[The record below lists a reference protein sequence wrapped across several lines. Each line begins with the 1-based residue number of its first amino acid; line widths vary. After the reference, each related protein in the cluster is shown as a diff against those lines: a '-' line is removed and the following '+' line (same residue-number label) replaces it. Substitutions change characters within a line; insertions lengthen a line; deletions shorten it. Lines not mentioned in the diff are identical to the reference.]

1 MVKRGGVRA
10 DAPDISESLQSIMGD
25 AVKSAAERAEEQ
37 VVTPV
42 EAVEPKED
50 IAPEAEPEVAPETI
64 PEPVAE
70 PAPVVEKPK
79 EAVQKPAKKPAPK
92 PAAKPVVKKA
102 KVMKR
107 VPIPGRKPV
116 RADSQSASVG
126 AGSGVPDAG
135 APLAPS
141 RPDAGISKERAL
153 SIALEKAPPARE
165 FEVNERGDLYAVM
178 FKDEGRA
185 LEVLVDRYTGE
196 ILSSKSLE
204 AVGNSVPP
212 GYLPRPVAVPVPLS
226 R

>member
-25 AVKSAAERAEEQ
+25 AVKSASERAQEQ
-37 VVTPV
+37 VVAPV
-42 EAVEPKED
+42 EAVEPKGD

-64 PEPVAE
+64 PE
-70 PAPVVEKPK
+70 PVVEKPK

-92 PAAKPVVKKA
+92 PAAKPAVKKA

-107 VPIPGRKPV
+107 VPLPGRKPV
-116 RADSQSASVG
+116 RDVAVGEGASV
-126 AGSGVPDAG
+126 PDVG

-141 RPDAGISKERAL
+141 QPDAGISKERAL

-165 FEVNERGDLYAVM
+165 FEVNERGDVYAVL
-178 FKDEGRA
+178 FKTEDGA
-185 LEVLVDRYTGE
+185 QEVIVDRYTGE